1 MLLQSFF
8 TDIKSLTNISCL
20 NSGIY
25 AALTAAFVLTGLSY
39 IGLPTQTLDLVFGT
53 SAQKGLEDIFLW
65 HLIGTAVSMGVA
77 AIAFTQKV
85 CRSSV
90 LRIGL
95 TFACTCEFAVH
106 TVDVTSDVA
115 ADANWASAAVGARER
130 FMNASALTCIQNT
143 KVSRYRTTA

>member
-1 MLLQSFF
+1 MWLQSFF
-8 TDIKSLTNISCL
+8 TDIKSLTDISGL

-25 AALTAAFVLTGLSY
+25 AALTAAFILTGLSY

-85 CRSSV
+85 CCSSV
-90 LRIGL
+90 LR
-95 TFACTCEFAVH
+95 
-106 TVDVTSDVA
+106 
-115 ADANWASAAVGARER
+115 VGFDIR
-130 FMNASALTCIQNT
+130 L
-143 KVSRYRTTA
+143 YL